1 MSSTTKGGSVNII
14 VHSTT
19 AMEKKTIKVKKTV
32 MVPVEQEVEQE
43 VLVPAVIG
51 GLRVY
56 PVQYRN
62 YPHTI
67 HIQHRGE
74 SRNRGYGFAFDIPG
88 QATHDVKERFLP
100 SLAGTDQVYA
110 NGTLT
115 VNGTEAWLIGINQYV
130 YAVPMS
136 CLPAG
141 V

>member
-1 MSSTTKGGSVNII
+1 MQVMI
-14 VHSTT
+14 HSKT
-19 AMEKKTIKVKKTV
+19 AMETKTVKVKK
-32 MVPVEQEVEQE
+32 MVPVLVEQEVEKTIT
-43 VLVPAVIG
+43 VPVTIG
-51 GLRVY
+51 SLRVY

-62 YPHTI
+62 YPGAI

-74 SRNRGYGFAFDIPG
+74 PRNRHYGCAFDIPG
-88 QATHDVKERFLP
+88 QATGDVGERFLP

-115 VNGTEAWLIGINQYV
+115 VNGTEAWLIGVGQYV